1 MIKSNILFCPK
12 LQGWL
17 VRGIEAA
24 QDEPKERAAKMY
36 PERYAA
42 EPMTAERERNKLEA
56 TLDTSVG
63 TAFDCCPRCGHPFN
77 RAFRQAG
84 QREPQAND
92 LTICVECTKLLIFT
106 DDIGHVRSLT
116 IREMGSLIVSRRS
129 GRRSKECRP
138 RSRKHA
144 SGLWSRS

>member
-1 MIKSNILFCPK
+1 
-12 LQGWL
+12 
-17 VRGIEAA
+17 
-24 QDEPKERAAKMY
+24 
-36 PERYAA
+36 
-42 EPMTAERERNKLEA
+42 LEA

-116 IREMGSLIVSRRS
+116 IREMGSLISQPEKWAQIKRMQAAVEEAR
-129 GRRSKECRP
+129 KRP
-138 RSRKHA
+138 MVTVLK
-144 SGLWSRS
+144 